1 MGKKTY
7 DFAGWATKYNMKCS
21 DGRTISTG
29 AFAHCD
35 GTTIPL
41 VWNHTYDSP
50 ENIIGKANLIHK
62 DDGVY
67 AQCEF
72 NDTATARTAKAL
84 VKHGDI
90 TSLSIYANKLQQNG
104 PIVLHGNIK
113 EVSLVLAGANPGASI
128 QEVLIH
134 GEEVSTA
141 ATIYNDDEE
150 LELFHDD
157 EEKEEAVEETEEK
170 EEAAEE
176 KKEEGEE
183 VNESESEEGASE
195 AGDIEHSDKG
205 KTIADVYATF
215 TDEQK
220 LAVAAIIDQLGQDE
234 NQNEGDSNMKH
245 NVFDND
251 QQEQTL
257 QHSVDF
263 NEIKKEAKRCGSLK
277 AAIMAHADTYGIQD
291 IESLFPEVKDIY
303 NRPEFIKR
311 DTTWVQPFMSAIH
324 KSPFSRLRA
333 VYADI
338 TGEQARAKGYTKG
351 KRKLEEVFSLLRRV
365 TEPCTIYK
373 KQKLDRDDIIDITSF
388 DVVAWIKEEMRM
400 MLNEEI
406 ARAVLCGDGR
416 SALAEDKVNEKCIR
430 PIYSDDDLYCIKAA
444 VNNDADDKAKDFITT
459 CIRARIDYE
468 GANPTLYTTEEVL
481 CDLLLIED
489 ANGRFIYESKA
500 TLCNVLR
507 VKDIVCVPVMKGL
520 VRDAKDGKTH
530 NVKAII
536 VNPNDYTLGADKGGK
551 LATFDDFDIDYNQ
564 YKYLIETRLSGS
576 LLKPKTAITI
586 EEVK

>member
-1 MGKKTY
+1 MRRRRLPMTRKKY
-7 DFAGWATKYNMKCS
+7 DFAGWATRYNLKCS

-35 GTTIPL
+35 GATIPL

-50 ENIIGKANLIHK
+50 ENIIGKATLIHK
-62 DDGVY
+62 QDGVY

-72 NDTATARTAKAL
+72 NETSTAQTAKAL

-90 TSLSIYANKLQQNG
+90 TSLSIYANKLKQNG

-134 GEEVSTA
+134 GEEVATA
-141 ATIYNDDEE
+141 ATIYNDDDEFE
-150 LELFHDD
+150 FYHAED
-157 EEKEEAVEETEEK
+157 EEEDENIEENDEEEE
-170 EEAAEE
+170 EDEDESDDADES
-176 KKEEGEE
+176 GE
-183 VNESESEEGASE
+183 
-195 AGDIEHSDKG
+195 IEHSAKG

-215 TDEQK
+215 TEEQK
-220 LAVAAIIDQLGQDE
+220 LAVAAIIDQLGQDD

-251 QQEQTL
+251 QQENTL
-257 QHSVDF
+257 QHSINFD
-263 NEIKKEAKRCGSLK
+263 EIKEDAKRCGSFKEAFL
-277 AAIMAHADTYGIQD
+277 AHAEDYGIKD
-291 IESLFPEVKDIY
+291 IESLFPEVRDIY

-311 DTTWVQPFMSAIH
+311 DTTWVQPFMGALH

-338 TGEQARAKGYTKG
+338 TAEQARAKGYTKG
-351 KRKLEEVFSLLRRV
+351 KKKLEEVFSLLRRV

-416 SALAEDKVNEKCIR
+416 SALAEDKINEKCIR
-430 PIYSDDDLYCIKAA
+430 PIYSDDDLYCIKASVTNGA
-444 VNNDADDKAKDFITT
+444 ENPAKDFITT
-459 CIRARIDYE
+459 CIKARIDYE
-468 GANPTLYTTEEVL
+468 GSNPTLYTTEEVL

-489 ANGRFIYESKA
+489 VNGRFIYESKA
-500 TLCNVLR
+500 SLCNVLR

-520 VRDAKDGKTH
+520 TRDAKDGKTH

-551 LATFDDFDIDYNQ
+551 VATFDDFDIDYNQ

-586 EEVK
+586 EEVI

>member
-1 MGKKTY
+1 MTRKKY
-7 DFAGWATKYNMKCS
+7 DFAGWATRYNLKCS
-21 DGRTISTG
+21 DGRTISAG

-35 GTTIPL
+35 GAIIPL

-50 ENIIGKANLIHK
+50 ENIIGKATLIHK
-62 DDGVY
+62 QDGVY

-72 NDTATARTAKAL
+72 NETSTAQTAKAL

-90 TSLSIYANKLQQNG
+90 TSLSIYANKLKQNG

-134 GEEVSTA
+134 GEEVATA

-150 LELFHDD
+150 FEFYHDD
-157 EEKEEAVEETEEK
+157 EVNNEKEEQEVVEDEEDNAENEEK
-170 EEAAEE
+170 ESEEKAEE
-176 KKEEGEE
+176 SADESGE
-183 VNESESEEGASE
+183 
-195 AGDIEHSDKG
+195 IEHSAKG

-215 TDEQK
+215 TEEQK

-234 NQNEGDSNMKH
+234 IQNEGDSNMKH

-251 QQEQTL
+251 KQEQTL
-257 QHSVDF
+257 QHSIDF
-263 NEIKKEAKRCGSLK
+263 NEIKNDAKRCGSLK
-277 AAIMAHADTYGIQD
+277 AAIMAHAEDYGIKD
-291 IESLFPEVKDIY
+291 IESLFPEVRDIY

-311 DTTWVQPFMSAIH
+311 DTNWVQPFMSALH

-338 TGEQARAKGYTKG
+338 TAEQARAKGYTKG
-351 KRKLEEVFSLLRRV
+351 KKKLEEVFSLLRRV

-416 SALAEDKVNEKCIR
+416 NALAEDKINEKCIR
-430 PIYSDDDLYCIKAA
+430 PIYNDDDLYCIKAA
-444 VNNDADDKAKDFITT
+444 VTNGAENPAKDFITT
-459 CIRARIDYE
+459 CIKARIDYE

-489 ANGRFIYESKA
+489 VNGRFIYESKA
-500 TLCNVLR
+500 SLCNVLR

-520 VRDAKDGKTH
+520 TRDAKDGKTH

-551 LATFDDFDIDYNQ
+551 VATFDDFDIDYNQ

>member
-1 MGKKTY
+1 MTRKKY
-7 DFAGWATKYNMKCS
+7 DFAGWATRYNLKCS
-21 DGRTISTG
+21 DGRTISAG

-35 GTTIPL
+35 GAIIPL

-50 ENIIGKANLIHK
+50 ENIIGKATLIHK
-62 DDGVY
+62 QDGVY

-72 NDTATARTAKAL
+72 NETSTAQTAKAL

-90 TSLSIYANKLQQNG
+90 TSLSIYANKLKQNG

-134 GEEVSTA
+134 GEEVATA

-150 LELFHDD
+150 FEFYHDD
-157 EEKEEAVEETEEK
+157 EVNNEKEEQEVVEDEEDNAENEEK
-170 EEAAEE
+170 ESEEKAEE
-176 KKEEGEE
+176 SADESGE
-183 VNESESEEGASE
+183 
-195 AGDIEHSDKG
+195 IEHSAKG

-215 TDEQK
+215 TEEQK

-234 NQNEGDSNMKH
+234 IQNEGDSNMKH

-251 QQEQTL
+251 KQEQTL
-257 QHSVDF
+257 QHSIDF
-263 NEIKKEAKRCGSLK
+263 NEIKNDAKRCGSLK
-277 AAIMAHADTYGIQD
+277 AAIMAHAEDYGIKD
-291 IESLFPEVKDIY
+291 IESLFPEVRDIY

-311 DTTWVQPFMSAIH
+311 DTNWVQPFMSALH

-338 TGEQARAKGYTKG
+338 TAEQARAKGYTKG
-351 KRKLEEVFSLLRRV
+351 KKKLEEVFSLLRRV

-416 SALAEDKVNEKCIR
+416 TALAEDKINEKCIR

-444 VNNDADDKAKDFITT
+444 VTNGAENPAKDFITT
-459 CIRARIDYE
+459 CIKARIDYE

-489 ANGRFIYESKA
+489 ATGRFIYESKA
-500 TLCNVLR
+500 SLCNVLR

-520 VRDAKDGKTH
+520 TRDAKDGKTH

-551 LATFDDFDIDYNQ
+551 VATFDDFDIDYNQ